1 MLRALGLGLSVAAA
15 LVLLG
20 TSVRE
25 SGGRKDCLRELQ
37 SFLVCLCIVDV
48 SLLFWL
54 PVSKSLCSFFFL
66 AVADCEGFWSKE
78 DGGLRD
84 FLVLSVAGSGSGS
97 GLHW

>member
-1 MLRALGLGLSVAAA
+1 V
-15 LVLLG
+15 
-20 TSVRE
+20 
-25 SGGRKDCLRELQ
+25 GG
-37 SFLVCLCIVDV
+37 VDDV
-48 SLLFWL
+48 GGGVGGGGCFFFFFWL
-54 PVSKSLCSFFFL
+54 RVSKFLCSFFFW